1 MENFND
7 IFNLDSNDF
16 VEKTETRE
24 SEFYKPDPKKGKD
37 NTYKALVRFVPFF
50 KDPKKSKVKKY
61 SYWLTDSLTQESFSV
76 DCPSTINQKSII
88 QDTYW
93 KLKKSP
99 SVAEQ
104 KLADKFKRRENY
116 YALVQI
122 LKDDQD
128 PSLVGKVKVLKFGQT
143 LNNIIQGELQPEY
156 GKPYNPF
163 DPFKGRVMA
172 LTVSIVAGYN
182 NYDLS
187 KFVGEETP
195 VMLDG
200 KPLEQNSQEMA
211 RFVEFLK
218 TSSPDLSNYDYKEWN
233 DEMRDKVRSVI
244 ENAVPTMRTT
254 ESIQREAARPANI
267 SLNTASVSANSS
279 YETDTKKIDNLDDL
293 NLDLDNSEFED
304 DLYSGL

>member
-1 MENFND
+1 MENFQD
-7 IFNLDSNDF
+7 IFNLDANDF

-24 SEFYKPDPKKGKD
+24 SELYKPDPKKGKD
-37 NTYKALVRFVPFF
+37 NVYKALIRFVPFH

-61 SYWLTDSLTQESFSV
+61 SYWLTDSLTSDSFSV
-76 DCPSTINQKSII
+76 DCPSSINQKSII

-104 KLADKFKRRENY
+104 KMADKFKRRENY

-128 PSLVGKVKVLKFGQT
+128 PSMVGKIKVLKFGQK

-156 GKPYNPF
+156 GRPYNPF

-172 LTVSIVAGYN
+172 ITVTIVAGYN

-195 VMLDG
+195 LLLDG
-200 KPLEQNSQEMA
+200 KPLEQNAETMA
-211 RFVEFLK
+211 KFVEFLK
-218 TSSPDLSNYDYKEWN
+218 TNSPDLSNYDYKEWT
-233 DEMRDKVRSVI
+233 DDVREKVKSVI
-244 ENAVPTMRTT
+244 ENSVPTMRTS
-254 ESIQREAARPANI
+254 ESIQKEAAKPTNI
-267 SLNTASVSANSS
+267 SVASVQSGITAESS
-279 YETDTKKIDNLDDL
+279 KKVELDDL
-293 NLDLDNSEFED
+293 NLDLDDDSSEFED

>member
-1 MENFND
+1 MENFQD
-7 IFNLDSNDF
+7 IFNLDANDF

-24 SEFYKPDPKKGKD
+24 SELYKPDPKKGKD
-37 NTYKALVRFVPFF
+37 NVYKALVRFTPFH

-61 SYWLTDSLTQESFSV
+61 SYWLTDPLTSDSFSV
-76 DCPSTINQKSII
+76 DCPSSINQKSIL

-128 PSLVGKVKVLKFGQT
+128 PSTIGKIKVLKFGQK
-143 LNNIIQGELQPEY
+143 LNNIIQSELQPEY

-187 KFVGEETP
+187 KFVGDETP
-195 VMLDG
+195 LMLDG
-200 KPLEQNSQEMA
+200 KPLESSPEQMA
-211 RFVEFLK
+211 KFVEFLK
-218 TSSPDLSNYDYKEWN
+218 TNSPDLSNYDYKEWT
-233 DEMRDKVRSVI
+233 DDVREKVKSVI
-244 ENAVPTMRTT
+244 ENTVPTMRTT
-254 ESIQREAARPANI
+254 ESIRTEASRPTNISVASTHANI
-267 SLNTASVSANSS
+267 EAEAS
-279 YETDTKKIDNLDDL
+279 KKVEMEDL
-293 NLDLDNSEFED
+293 NLDLDDSSDFED

>member
-1 MENFND
+1 MENFQD
-7 IFNLDSNDF
+7 IFNLDANDF

-24 SEFYKPDPKKGKD
+24 SELYKPDPKKGKD
-37 NTYKALVRFVPFF
+37 NVYKALVRFTPFY

-61 SYWLTDSLTQESFSV
+61 SYWLTDPLTSDSFSV
-76 DCPSTINQKSII
+76 DCPSSINQKSIL

-128 PSLVGKVKVLKFGQT
+128 PSTIGKIKVLKFGQK
-143 LNNIIQGELQPEY
+143 LNNIIQSELQPEY

-187 KFVGEETP
+187 KFVGDETP
-195 VMLDG
+195 LMLDG
-200 KPLEQNSQEMA
+200 KPLESSPEQMA
-211 RFVEFLK
+211 KFVEFLK
-218 TSSPDLSNYDYKEWN
+218 TNSPDLSNYDYKEWT
-233 DEMRDKVRSVI
+233 DDVREKVKSVI
-244 ENAVPTMRTT
+244 ENTVPTMRTT
-254 ESIQREAARPANI
+254 ESIRTEASRPTNISVASTHANI
-267 SLNTASVSANSS
+267 EAEAS
-279 YETDTKKIDNLDDL
+279 KKVEMEDL
-293 NLDLDNSEFED
+293 NLDLDDSSDFED